1 MCESEIVFEGKPKQ
15 VIKDVIKVVV
25 SGKVIVCSRIAD
37 EGIKLK
43 GRIKEIDLLN
53 HRIVIE

>member
-1 MCESEIVFEGKPKQ
+1 MCESEVIVKGKPKQ
-15 VIKDVIKVVV
+15 VIKDVIKVIV

-37 EGIKLK
+37 EEIKLK

-53 HRIVIE
+53 HRIVVE